1 MAAEGALITT
11 KLYRPHPPGRWIT
24 RARLAAR
31 LEAGIVQGCPLL
43 LVIGPAGFGKTT
55 LVASWLA
62 SLAKQQ
68 RGGRPETLPSSSS
81 FVHSPPQ
88 VAWLSLEPAD
98 DEPGRFLRYLLAALG
113 QIDSALEREL
123 LPVLRSGPPYDDLL
137 AALINA
143 LATQADHCMLVL
155 DDAQHLK
162 HPEVLAALTFLID
175 HAPPSFHLVLCSR
188 EDPPLPLARL
198 RARRQLCEIRQQELR
213 CSLEEAET
221 FLRESMG
228 LHLAGDAVALLTQ
241 RTEGWFA
248 GLQLAG
254 LSLQQQSDPARFL
267 TAFGGSD
274 RYILDYLLD
283 EVYRGQPQDI
293 RELLLRAAVLA
304 RFCAPLCDALLA
316 VPGASAGTPVPPE
329 SPASARAALAQIERA
344 NLFVVPL
351 DTTGEWYRFHHL
363 FAELLRHRLEL
374 EHGSGFVATLHQ
386 AASTWF
392 EQHGLLPEAM
402 EHARASGDWPAVAN
416 LAERHGIEL
425 LEHSEVHLFA
435 EWCAAI
441 PEQVVHARP
450 RLCVMYAWALTLDL
464 RSDRRARAE
473 ALLHAAEQ
481 AASSADHETQ
491 TWLMSHLALLR
502 GQLILLDPAVDPVAV
517 IESGQRALDLLPT
530 DAGSVRAV
538 AALRVAYGY
547 LGLAEAETA
556 WAAFDAAEQI
566 ALESGNAYAVVS
578 CAFDRARI
586 AWLQGDLSRA
596 RAAVA
601 AGRERLERELRE
613 VAATLP
619 AVAALDVIEGCVA
632 LEQGDAGNAER
643 VLEAGLRVIG
653 GTQQFALTGHP
664 ALARA
669 RAARGD
675 GAGAE
680 GALRR
685 LAQVWPESAT
695 WAEGLRHWYGLVLAP
710 DDERC
715 RAAAA
720 AWAAANVPDPD
731 ALPRLPGIGKS
742 FDETRYGSWLVWA
755 RINVALGRP
764 ALVIPLVERLLAH
777 ARTQRLGGRAREL
790 EEVLKA
796 ARNAGPDVASL
807 PAEVLANPSSG
818 CAMRHPEGHSIEPL
832 SEREL
837 DVLRLLVEEPGYAAI
852 ARQLIV
858 SPNTVK
864 SHIRHIYEKLGVN
877 NRREA
882 LARARALGLLANME
896 Q

>member
-11 KLYRPHPPGRWIT
+11 KLYRPHPPGRWIA

-31 LEAGIVQGCPLL
+31 LEAGIVQGCPLI

-55 LVASWLA
+55 LVSSWLA
-62 SLAKQQ
+62 SLAERQ
-68 RGGRPETLPSSSS
+68 RENRTASPSSSS
-81 FVHSPPQ
+81 NAPSPPQ
-88 VAWLSLEPAD
+88 VAWLSLEPGD
-98 DEPGRFLRYLLAALG
+98 DEPGRFLRYLLAALR
-113 QIDSALEREL
+113 QIEPTLESEL
-123 LPVLRSGPPYDDLL
+123 LPLLRSGPPYDDLL
-137 AALINA
+137 TALVNA
-143 LATQADHCMLVL
+143 LAARTNHSLLVL

-162 HPEVLAALTFLID
+162 RSEALAALTFLVE
-175 HAPPSFHLVLCSR
+175 HVPPLFHLVLCSR

-198 RARRQLCEIRQQELR
+198 RAHRQLCEIRQQDLR
-213 CSLEEAET
+213 CTFEEAET

-228 LHLAGDAVALLTQ
+228 LHLARDAVALLTQ

-254 LSLQQQSDPARFL
+254 LSLQQQSDPAPFL
-267 TAFGGSD
+267 KAFGGTD
-274 RYILDYLLD
+274 RYVLDYLID
-283 EVYRGQPQDI
+283 EVYSGQPPEI

-316 VPGASAGTPVPPE
+316 VPVASAGMPGPPK
-329 SPASARAALAQIERA
+329 PHAFARAALAQIERA
-344 NLFVVPL
+344 NLFIVPL

-374 EHGSGFVATLHQ
+374 ERGPGFVATLHQ
-386 AASTWF
+386 AASAWF
-392 EQHGLLPEAM
+392 EEHGLLLEAM
-402 EHARASGDWPAVAN
+402 EHIRASGDWPAVAD

-425 LEHSEVHLFA
+425 LEHSEVHLLA

-441 PEQVVHARP
+441 PEPVVRARP
-450 RLCVMYAWALTLDL
+450 RLCVLYAWALTLDL
-464 RSDRRARAE
+464 RNDCRARAE
-473 ALLHAAEQ
+473 DLLRAAEQ
-481 AASSADHETQ
+481 ATPGADQETQ
-491 TWLMSHLALLR
+491 RWLAGHLAVLR
-502 GQLILLDPAVDPVAV
+502 GHLQLLDPAVDPVAV
-517 IESGQRALDLLPT
+517 IESGRRALELLPT

-566 ALESGNAYAVVS
+566 ALESGTAYAVVS

-586 AWLQGDLSRA
+586 ALLQGDPSRA

-613 VAATLP
+613 VALTLP
-619 AVAALDVIEGCVA
+619 AVASLEVIEGCVT
-632 LEQGDAGNAER
+632 LEEGDADHAER
-643 VLEAGLRVIG
+643 LLDAGLRVIG
-653 GTQQFALTGHP
+653 RTQQFALTGYP

-680 GALRR
+680 AALRQI
-685 LAQVWPESAT
+685 AQIWPESAT
-695 WAEGLRHWYGLVLAP
+695 WAEGLRHWYGLLLAP
-710 DDERC
+710 DDERR
-715 RAAAA
+715 RAAAE
-720 AWAAANVPDPD
+720 AWAEANVPDPD

-742 FDETRYGSWLVWA
+742 FDETRYGTWLAWA
-755 RINVALGRP
+755 RIRVALGR
-764 ALVIPLVERLLAH
+764 LEGVIPLIERLLAH
-777 ARTQRLGGRAREL
+777 AETQRLGGRAREL
-790 EEVLKA
+790 REALIAARHADPDISSLPVEVLDD
-796 ARNAGPDVASL
+796 R
-807 PAEVLANPSSG
+807 SSG
-818 CAMRHPEGHSIEPL
+818 YAMQHSKGYSIEPL

-837 DVLRLLVEEPGYAAI
+837 DVLRLLVEEPSYSAI
-852 ARQLIV
+852 ARQLVV

-864 SHIRHIYEKLGVN
+864 SHIRHIYEKLGVS

-882 LARARALGLLANME
+882 LARARALGLLSNMKP
-896 Q
+896 